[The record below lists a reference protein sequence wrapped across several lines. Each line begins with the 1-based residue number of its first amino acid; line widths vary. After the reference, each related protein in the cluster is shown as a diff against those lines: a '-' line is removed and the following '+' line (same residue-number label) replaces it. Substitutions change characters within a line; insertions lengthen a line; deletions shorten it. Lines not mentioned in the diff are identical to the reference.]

1 MAMNR
6 HSPNCRHRDQLMS
19 ASPRGQRREGWGAV
33 RSQRILLRCS
43 ICLLKESEVQ
53 GEEEACGPSEEPRGR
68 GTWAPGRHAHQ
79 VKDIQVVAIFR
90 REAGVCV
97 RELLQH
103 GHRGDDDRGQ
113 EGAKLVLQGG
123 RLQAGVE
130 NNTAQGARHG
140 PKERTISGTWRQGCH
155 SSRPTQEA
163 VTVLTGRPCPKSWV
177 RKTCS
182 GLNSGRKG
190 LPYRKLALRK
200 SDMCT

>member
-6 HSPNCRHRDQLMS
+6 HSPNCRRRDPLMS
-19 ASPRGQRREGWGAV
+19 ASPRGQRWEGWGAV

-68 GTWAPGRHAHQ
+68 ATWAPGRHTHQ

-123 RLQAGVE
+123 RLQAGEE
-130 NNTAQGARHG
+130 NNTAQGARHWG
-140 PKERTISGTWRQGCH
+140 QRNGLYPELDVKGAIVLDPPRRLSLSWQGD
-155 SSRPTQEA
+155 PA
-163 VTVLTGRPCPKSWV
+163 PNLG
-177 RKTCS
+177 
-182 GLNSGRKG
+182 SGR
-190 LPYRKLALRK
+190 LVQALILEGKAFHRG
-200 SDMCT
+200 SRL